1 MDHTHNVMGWYF
13 TLCVGIGMGLKPLG
27 KVEGVPEDFDHL
39 QSSDSEQQIEGGGAG
54 GGGGGG
60 GGGGRDTQE
69 SPELLMRGKF
79 AFTGEGDDEVGF
91 I

>member
-1 MDHTHNVMGWYF
+1 
-13 TLCVGIGMGLKPLG
+13 MGLKPLG
-27 KVEGVPEDFDHL
+27 KVEEAPEDFDHL
-39 QSSDSEQQIEGGGAG
+39 QSSDSEQQIEGGGA
-54 GGGGGG
+54 GGG